1 MFKEIRSPDGHLLCR
16 IDGQRRLLE
25 LQRKKAVHLVDLTLY
40 LQENG
45 AQPAVESQQQPQVS
59 K

>member
-1 MFKEIRSPDGHLLCR
+1 MFKEIRSPDGHLLAR
-16 IDGQRRLLE
+16 IDPERKLLE
-25 LQRKKAVHLVDLTLY
+25 LQRKKTKVLVDLMPY